1 MNWLWL
7 SILIWQELS
16 IEICFLI
23 GNFMNFPPI
32 DQQISAMSCIENSSL
47 SRRSYDLVYFR
58 QWIPSGVPMLS
69 SGLVGFVT
77 CYGQSLN
84 KINILRRGMVIIV
97 SCLTKKIKNNH
108 SAIIKN
114 YEFHND
120 KKTIASVGV
129 VGV

>member
-1 MNWLWL
+1 
-7 SILIWQELS
+7 
-16 IEICFLI
+16 
-23 GNFMNFPPI
+23 
-32 DQQISAMSCIENSSL
+32 
-47 SRRSYDLVYFR
+47 
-58 QWIPSGVPMLS
+58 
-69 SGLVGFVT
+69 
-77 CYGQSLN
+77 
-84 KINILRRGMVIIV
+84 MVIIV